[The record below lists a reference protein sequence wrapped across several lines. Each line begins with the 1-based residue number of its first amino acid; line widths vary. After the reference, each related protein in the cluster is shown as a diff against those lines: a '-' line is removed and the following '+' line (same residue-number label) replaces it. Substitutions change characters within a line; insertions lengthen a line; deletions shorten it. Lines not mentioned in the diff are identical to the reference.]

1 MPVKLA
7 EALAKYKEEHVIL
20 ETKLCKVGW
29 WINDLDEEDKKEVES
44 LFFDTPMTSKEIM
57 GFLKSI
63 NVDFS
68 SETIR
73 KHRMK
78 ECICLQPKA

>member
-1 MPVKLA
+1 MKIA

-29 WINDLDEEDKKEVES
+29 WMNELSEEDQKEVNA

-57 GFLKSI
+57 NFLKTIS
-63 NVDFS
+63 VDFS